1 MKFTAAFRRRLYLI
15 KSGGKQMPRKELK
28 PFDKAE
34 WLRLEKKADE
44 LRRLTVET
52 TVWGGSGHIGGAMS
66 SMDFLTTLYYRF
78 LNIDVNEPQKED
90 RDRFILSKGH
100 VAVGYAPL
108 ICDYGFMDIEGLK
121 NFNLTGSKF
130 GMHLDCNKITGV
142 DASSG
147 SLGHGMS
154 LAAGMALAG
163 RVKGQQYMNFVLT
176 GDGEL
181 NEGSNWE
188 AAMTIAQFKLTNT
201 VVAVDANK
209 CMIDGRVDDE
219 MKVEPIDKKFESFG
233 FKVIRVDGHN
243 IKEISD
249 AIQVTIENYYNGG
262 EVPYCI
268 VLDTYKGAGIDFMQD
283 DYHWH
288 YGALNDERYK
298 ACLDSLDRY
307 YKERVARVEK
317 EA

>member
-1 MKFTAAFRRRLYLI
+1 
-15 KSGGKQMPRKELK
+15 MPRKELK

-52 TVWGGSGHIGGAMS
+52 TVWGGSGHIGGALS
-66 SMDFLTTLYYRF
+66 AMDFMTTLYYRF
-78 LNIDVNEPQKED
+78 LNANPKDPQKED

-100 VAVGYAPL
+100 AAVGYAPL
-108 ICDYGFMDIEGLK
+108 LCDYGFMDIEGLK
-121 NFNLTGSKF
+121 NFNLTGSQF
-130 GMHLDCNKITGV
+130 GMHLDCNKIKGV

-163 RVKGQQYMNFVLT
+163 RVRGIDYMTYVLT

-188 AAMTIAQFKLTNT
+188 AAMTIAQFKITNT
-201 VVAVDANK
+201 VVVVDANK

-219 MKVEPIDKKFESFG
+219 MKVEPIDKKFEAFG
-233 FKVIRVDGHN
+233 FKTVRVDGQN
-243 IKEISD
+243 IREING
-249 AIQVTIENYYNGG
+249 ALEQAVENHYSGG
-262 EVPYCI
+262 EQPFCI
-268 VLDTYKGAGIDFMQD
+268 VLDTYKGAGIDFMED

-298 ACLDSLDRY
+298 ACLASLDKY
-307 YKERVARVEK
+307 YETRVARVEK